1 MEINHQPIYLRAVDA
16 GTRPCNQ
23 HRALASVCKIRSE
36 IFDCAIKEGPHYD
49 LARTIC
55 MLYSTESEWGS
66 NQLYSLSR
74 QLIGMWSDAHPAE
87 VAPWLPGRLTTHT
100 HDDKRK
106 KKRKHNFSSWPFFL
120 HVCKHAPPSSTHTH
134 RTKKQC
140 VCNAWWCRCTELISC
155 LRHFKWGFFVL
166 LFLSPANVHI

>member
-1 MEINHQPIYLRAVDA
+1 MWIMSARSLQLASVGIYACGIFSQQMEINHQPIYLRAVDA

-36 IFDCAIKEGPHYD
+36 IFDCAIKEGSHYD

-74 QLIGMWSDAHPAE
+74 QLIGMWSDTHPAK
-87 VAPWLPGRLTTHT
+87 VPPWLPGKLTTRT
-100 HDDKRK
+100 QNNRRE
-106 KKRKHNFSSWPFFL
+106 RKHNFSSWPLFSYMCENML
-120 HVCKHAPPSSTHTH
+120 PYRSTRSRDKETMH
-134 RTKKQC
+134 
-140 VCNAWWCRCTELISC
+140 VCNARRRRC
-155 LRHFKWGFFVL
+155 
-166 LFLSPANVHI
+166 